1 MKWVESKDVGGQLL
15 VWVKAPN
22 TDHWFLLW
30 EALSWYPT
38 SLGET
43 KMGKMQF
50 LKVQSLSTLVC
61 SWCFSWPVW
70 EHTNHNLQFPPL
82 QRFLLITLIFQ
93 GGFPGG
99 SVVKNPPAN
108 AGDVGSVPRLGRCPG
123 KGHGNP
129 LQYSCL
135 ENPMD
140 WGACRATVHGVTELD
155 TAEATQHAMLHALH
169 TPLHTPKS
177 SHHPKLKLCT
187 HGIKT
192 LHSSLLPGP
201 GNLCSTFLSLICQ
214 LQVPHISGT
223 CSIWLYERAML
234 PEKEKSN
241 KTREWGDGHGERWEG
256 AKDSLQLTETK
267 EQKTLISVCFVLQCL
282 AQSWLHSGYF
292 THTHKRATT
301 AKNHLAW
308 KKMEIMP
315 QHWERE

>member
-1 MKWVESKDVGGQLL
+1 MAHGLSLRASQGRNAWFRSYWFQTRLANYRGVKMKWVESKDVGGQLL

-22 TDHWFLLW
+22 TDHWFLLR

-135 ENPMD
+135 EIP
-140 WGACRATVHGVTELD
+140 WTEESGGL
-155 TAEATQHAMLHALH
+155 QAMG
-169 TPLHTPKS
+169 S
-177 SHHPKLKLCT
+177 
-187 HGIKT
+187 
-192 LHSSLLPGP
+192 
-201 GNLCSTFLSLICQ
+201 
-214 LQVPHISGT
+214 
-223 CSIWLYERAML
+223 
-234 PEKEKSN
+234 
-241 KTREWGDGHGERWEG
+241 
-256 AKDSLQLTETK
+256 
-267 EQKTLISVCFVLQCL
+267 
-282 AQSWLHSGYF
+282 QSQ
-292 THTHKRATT
+292 T
-301 AKNHLAW
+301 
-308 KKMEIMP
+308 
-315 QHWERE
+315 

>member
-140 WGACRATVHGVTELD
+140 WGAWRATVHGFAESD
-155 TAEATQHAMLHALH
+155 TTTKQQQSCKRGTMGRITVWDPVCLSWDLSPFAHSFYKLGQVLS
-169 TPLHTPKS
+169 PLRASLS
-177 SHHPKLKLCT
+177 ST
-187 HGIKT
+187 IK
-192 LHSSLLPGP
+192 
-201 GNLCSTFLSLICQ
+201 
-214 LQVPHISGT
+214 
-223 CSIWLYERAML
+223 
-234 PEKEKSN
+234 
-241 KTREWGDGHGERWEG
+241 WE
-256 AKDSLQLTETK
+256 Q
-267 EQKTLISVCFVLQCL
+267 
-282 AQSWLHSGYF
+282 W
-292 THTHKRATT
+292 
-301 AKNHLAW
+301 
-308 KKMEIMP
+308 
-315 QHWERE
+315 